1 LHTQN
6 VSGEVVCE
14 RSSCSRLP
22 RMWRSGAGRV
32 RSWAPAAAVPAVGVT
47 VSVPSWCTAVTIQ
60 VSRLA
65 TSASRLLLRV
75 GDELVAD
82 RGVELAGCLV
92 GGHRHRGR
100 STGPVLSLHLRSY
113 VLT

>member
-1 LHTQN
+1 
-6 VSGEVVCE
+6 
-14 RSSCSRLP
+14 
-22 RMWRSGAGRV
+22 
-32 RSWAPAAAVPAVGVT
+32 
-47 VSVPSWCTAVTIQ
+47 